1 MREVSL
7 FGEDAGHEAVLKALL
22 ARMAADYGVQ
32 IRVRSLSAT
41 GGLSRVHYKFGIY
54 LNDIAKGIVAVP
66 DMIVV
71 ATDGNCKGY
80 TTRLQ
85 EIERVAEPHPNLGAI
100 VVYAIPDPH
109 IERWLLADP
118 GAFKAVLGRGCNL
131 PQHKCQKAF
140 YKELLAQEVQAAHVK
155 PILGGLEYAEDII
168 GAMDLA
174 RVEMSESSFEKVL
187 KELKGRF
194 NQWKQQPSLPEPNP

>member
-1 MREVSL
+1 LKREVSL

-22 ARMAADYGVQ
+22 ARMSTDYGVEL
-32 IRVRSLSAT
+32 RVSSLSAT
-41 GGLSRVHYKFGIY
+41 GGFTRVHYKFESY
-54 LNDIAKGIVAVP
+54 LNDIAKGKLATP

-80 TTRLQ
+80 AARLQ
-85 EIERVAEPHPNLGAI
+85 EIQRAAQPHPALGGIA
-100 VVYAIPDPH
+100 VYAIPDPH

-118 GAFKAVLGRGCNL
+118 VAFRAVLGRGCNL
-131 PQHKCQKAF
+131 PQHKCEKDF
-140 YKELLAQEVQAAHVK
+140 YKHLLVREVQAADVR

-174 RVEMSESSFEKVL
+174 KVELSEPSFEKLL
-187 KELKGRF
+187 KELKARF
-194 NQWKQQPSLPEPNP
+194 NQWRQ